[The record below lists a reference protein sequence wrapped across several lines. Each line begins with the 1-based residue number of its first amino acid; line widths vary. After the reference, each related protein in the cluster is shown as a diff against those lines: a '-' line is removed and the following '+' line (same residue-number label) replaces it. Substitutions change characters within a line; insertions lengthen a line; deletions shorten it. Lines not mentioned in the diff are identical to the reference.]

1 MRTIRLFGMTDA
13 EYEIVSQ
20 SYCPYCGSHGTA
32 QTNYS
37 NIHSTFRNVDLTCDA
52 CGQSWSISEKT
63 GSLRQLSVGP
73 DMLVVEVS
81 KDAIAKATEDSINR
95 GKRELKSLSD
105 NMLRHMRKSELVL
118 LADEYGISINK
129 ATKAQLISSLI
140 TERDA
145 AHE

>member
-1 MRTIRLFGMTDA
+1 
-13 EYEIVSQ
+13 
-20 SYCPYCGSHGTA
+20 
-32 QTNYS
+32 
-37 NIHSTFRNVDLTCDA
+37 
-52 CGQSWSISEKT
+52 
-63 GSLRQLSVGP
+63 
-73 DMLVVEVS
+73 MLVVEVS

>member
-20 SYCPYCGSHGTA
+20 SYCPYCGSRGTA

-63 GSLRQLSVGP
+63 GSLRQLYVGP
-73 DMLVVEVS
+73 ELLVIEVS
-81 KDAIAKATEDSINR
+81 KDAIAKAAEGSANR
-95 GKRELKSLSD
+95 DKRELKSLSD

-118 LADEYGISINK
+118 LADEYGISTDK

-140 TERDA
+140 TERGA